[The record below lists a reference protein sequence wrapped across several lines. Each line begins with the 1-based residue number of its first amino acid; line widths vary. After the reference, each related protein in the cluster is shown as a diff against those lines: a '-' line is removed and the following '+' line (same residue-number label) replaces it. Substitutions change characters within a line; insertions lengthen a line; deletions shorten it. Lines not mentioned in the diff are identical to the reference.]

1 MEVCLLQ
8 AFETMREEGVTWGN
22 LGLCPLANIQ
32 DDEDSSKVTTQL
44 FQFIYENMNGVYG
57 FKGLYQA
64 KKKWNP
70 SDWQN
75 VMNVVCLQAF
85 SFSYA
90 YAMLK
95 AQNPKG
101 INKLI
106 LEKLR
111 TKIEK

>member
-1 MEVCLLQ
+1 MK
-8 AFETMREEGVTWGN
+8 TDKR
-22 LGLCPLANIQ
+22 
-32 DDEDSSKVTTQL
+32 KVAL
-44 FQFIYENMNGVYG
+44 VGCGMVG
-57 FKGLYQA
+57 
-64 KKKWNP
+64 
-70 SDWQN
+70 
-75 VMNVVCLQAF
+75 M
-85 SFSYA
+85 SYA